1 MEPWHIESD
10 LLILGGGSAGC
21 MAAIRAHELNPDLKI
36 TIFEKGD
43 FKYSGSITRGMDAL
57 NIVSIPGV
65 TTPEL
70 YVEAQREECE
80 GVLDVPPSYRMAKRS
95 YNLLKKLEKWGV
107 YFMHEKDGRYR
118 TLQMH
123 VKGSFLAAMQEPDLK
138 TLLARKVEDAG
149 VKVFNRI
156 MGLELLKEDEH
167 VSGAVGIH
175 VRTGDLIAC
184 RAKAVIVTAGGQARF
199 TLPNSGYL
207 YGTFDY
213 PGNSGDGYAM
223 AFKAGAELTGMEFA
237 ERGVLIKDVNIPL
250 LAVTVTRGGKVLDIL
265 DNVILENRDS
275 IYGYKGQGMVRASD
289 AGLTPLRIR
298 LSHLPNNTIEE
309 IEAILFTT
317 ERPAQQRFFKG
328 RGIDF
333 RKQDIE
339 LWTIEHQLC
348 GGHGMSG
355 VYVNEHAESTVPGLY
370 AAGDVAAVPKQ
381 HLTGAFVFGEVA
393 AEKAVTFIQS
403 RERVGLDSDQI
414 RAVEE
419 RRNQYADRSG
429 KEIKI
434 GEMEYKVRRI
444 TGDYVVSPKNEYKLK
459 RWMESSKVF
468 KKELERLAMA
478 RNGHELTRIFELE
491 NIIKCADISATAAL
505 ARKESRW
512 GDSHYRCDFPERD
525 DANWLKHVIVSQDSD
540 DSTVAVSYKP
550 IIDKLKE
557 EESAC

>member
-1 MEPWHIESD
+1 METWRIESD
-10 LLILGGGSAGC
+10 LLIIGGGSAGC

-57 NIVSIPGV
+57 NIVSIPGF

-95 YNLLKKLEKWGV
+95 YSLLQKLEKWGV
-107 YFMHEKDGRYR
+107 HFIHEKDGRYR

-138 TLLARKVEDAG
+138 TMLARKVEDAG
-149 VKVFNRI
+149 VQIFNRI
-156 MGLELLKEDEH
+156 MGLELLKEDGR
-167 VSGAVGIH
+167 VSGAVGLQ

-213 PGNSGDGYAM
+213 PGNSGDGYVM

-237 ERGVLIKDVNIPL
+237 ERGVLIKDVNMPL
-250 LAVTVTRGGKVLDIL
+250 LAVTVTRGGKVLDVF
-265 DNVILENRDS
+265 DNVVLENRDS
-275 IYGYKGQGMVRASD
+275 IYGYKGQGMVRASE
-289 AGLTPLRIR
+289 AGLIPLRVR
-298 LSHLPNNTIEE
+298 LSHLPNETIEE
-309 IEAILFTT
+309 IEQILFTT

-333 RKQDIE
+333 RKHDIE

-348 GGHGMSG
+348 GGHGMAG
-355 VYVNEHAESTVPGLY
+355 IYVNENTASTVPGLY
-370 AAGDVAAVPKQ
+370 AAGDVAAVPRQ

-393 AEKAVTFIQS
+393 AEQAVTYMAS
-403 RERVGLDSDQI
+403 TPRAGLDSDQI
-414 RAVEE
+414 RNVEK

-444 TGDYVVSPKNEYKLK
+444 IGDYVVSPKNDYKLN
-459 RWMESSKVF
+459 RWLESSQVF
-468 KKELERLAMA
+468 KKELVELAMA
-478 RNGHELTRIFELE
+478 RNGHELSRIFELE
-491 NIIKCADISATAAL
+491 NIIKCADLSATASL

-512 GDSHYRCDFPERD
+512 GDSHLRRDYPEKD
-525 DANWLKHVIVSQDSD
+525 DANWLKHVIVSKGAEDSNMD
-540 DSTVAVSYKP
+540 VSYRP
-550 IIDKLKE
+550 IINTQ
-557 EESAC
+557 CN

>member
-1 MEPWHIESD
+1 METWHIDSD
-10 LLILGGGSAGC
+10 LLIIGGGSAGC
-21 MAAIRAHELNPDLKI
+21 MAAIRAHEINPDLKI
-36 TIFEKGD
+36 TIFEKSD

-57 NIVSIPGV
+57 NIVSIPGE

-70 YVEAQREECE
+70 YVEAQLEECE
-80 GVLDVPPSYRMAKRS
+80 GVLDIPPSYRMVRRS
-95 YNLLKKLEKWGV
+95 YNLMKKLEKWGV
-107 YFMHEKDGRYR
+107 HFVHEKDGSYR

-123 VKGSFLAAMQEPDLK
+123 VKGSFLAAMQEPNLK

-149 VKVFNRI
+149 VQVFNRI
-156 MGLELLKEDEH
+156 MGLELLKEDGRI
-167 VSGAVGIH
+167 SGAVGIQ
-175 VRTGDLIAC
+175 VRTGDMIAC

-250 LAVTVTRGGKVLDIL
+250 LAVTITRGAKVLDIL
-265 DNVILENRDS
+265 DNVILEDRDS

-298 LSHLPNNTIEE
+298 LSHLPNSTIEE
-309 IEAILFTT
+309 IEGILFTT

-348 GGHGMSG
+348 GGHGMAG
-355 VYVNEHAESTVPGLY
+355 VYVNENAESTVPGLY
-370 AAGDVAAVPKQ
+370 VAGDVAAVPKQ

-393 AEKAVTFIQS
+393 AEQAVTYIAS
-403 RERVGLDSDQI
+403 TGHVGLSFDQI
-414 RAVEE
+414 RTVEK

-429 KEIKI
+429 KEIEI
-434 GEMEYKVRRI
+434 NEMEYKVRRFI
-444 TGDYVVSPKNEYKLK
+444 GDYVVSPKNEYKLN
-459 RWMESSKVF
+459 RWLESSKIF
-468 KKELERLAMA
+468 KKDLSEQAIA
-478 RNGHELTRIFELE
+478 RNGHELSRIFELE
-491 NIIKCADISATAAL
+491 NIIKCADLSAIAAL

-512 GDSHYRCDFPERD
+512 GDSHMRCDFPERD
-525 DANWLKHVIVSQDSD
+525 DKNWLKHVIVSKNFD
-540 DSTVAVSYKP
+540 DSTVAVSYRP
-550 IIDKLKE
+550 VIDNLKE
-557 EESAC
+557 KR